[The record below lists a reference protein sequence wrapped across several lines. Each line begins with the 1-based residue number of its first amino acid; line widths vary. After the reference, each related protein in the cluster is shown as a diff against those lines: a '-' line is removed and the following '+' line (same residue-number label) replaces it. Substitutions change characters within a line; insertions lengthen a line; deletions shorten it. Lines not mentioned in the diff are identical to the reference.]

1 MKYRNKE
8 GRILKAGVST
18 ACLYPRLL
26 EESLYDLAVNG
37 VDCVEIFINTDCE
50 LSKRFIGEMKSTLDR
65 FEVSVASL
73 HPYTCGLEPIM
84 FFSPYERRVGDM
96 LDYYKRYFEAM
107 QQLNAQYFVLHGCKG
122 FRLDNNEFYFE
133 RFKRIVE
140 AGKEFGITVCQENV
154 HLYVSGNLKFLK
166 EMSNALG
173 DDAAF
178 VLDTKQC
185 VRCGEN
191 PFDYVK
197 AIGNKV
203 KHVHLSD
210 SSEKGDCL
218 LMGRGRFDYR
228 RFLAQLKEKG
238 FDGAVMLELY
248 RSNFNSISDLISSY
262 NIIENAISRIDG
274 R

>member
-1 MKYRNKE
+1 M
-8 GRILKAGVST
+8 IAGVST

-37 VDCVEIFINTDCE
+37 VNCVEIFINTDCE
-50 LSKRFIGEMKSTLDR
+50 LSKRFVGEMKSTLDR

-96 LDYYKRYFEAM
+96 IEYYKRYFEAM
-107 QQLNAQYFVLHGCKG
+107 QMLGAQYFVLHGCRG
-122 FRLDNNEFYFE
+122 FRLDSNEFYFE
-133 RFKRIVE
+133 RYKRIVD
-140 AGKEFGITVCQENV
+140 AAKEFGITVCQENV
-154 HLYVSGNLKFLK
+154 HLCVSGSLKFLK
-166 EMSNALG
+166 EMSAALG
-173 DDAAF
+173 DDASF

-185 VRCGEN
+185 IRCGEN
-191 PFDYVK
+191 PFDYVN
-197 AIGNKV
+197 AIGDKV
-203 KHVHLSD
+203 KHVHISD
-210 SSEKGDCL
+210 NSEKGDCL

-228 RFLAQLKEKG
+228 GFLAQLKNKG
-238 FDGAVMLELY
+238 FDGAVVLELY

-262 NIIENAISRIDG
+262 NIIENAISRIDE